1 MERSPFKKEAGM
13 KYLAFAVFFIVLISG
28 CTQPSQPIQPP
39 QNQSGQQLV
48 PQDYLDDALAELDQT
63 EDISAEPVKEFNI
76 TARQWEFI
84 PSVIEVNQG
93 DRVIL
98 HVTSVDVT
106 HGFWLPD
113 FNISKRLEPSSTV
126 TVEFIADRSGSFKMI
141 CSVFCGEGHFE
152 MKGDIVV
159 K

>member
-1 MERSPFKKEAGM
+1 M
-13 KYLAFAVFFIVLISG
+13 KYIALAILCIVLISG
-28 CTQPSQPIQPP
+28 CTQPSQPIQPSG
-39 QNQSGQQLV
+39 NQTSLQPEA
-48 PQDYLDDALAELDQT
+48 PQDFLDEALQEIDAT
-63 EDISAEPVKEFNI
+63 EDISSEPVKEFNI

-113 FNISKRLEPSSTV
+113 FNIDKRLEPGSTV

-152 MKGDIVV
+152 MKGDIMVR
-159 K
+159 